1 MSRFEKIAFIE
12 SFWKMFSIEDNL
24 NQCSDFH
31 LDQLMSSISRQ
42 IKGHKYISAVLHIKF
57 MSVFPN

>member
-24 NQCSDFH
+24 NKCSDNH
-31 LDQLMSSISRQ
+31 LDQILKSISLQ
-42 IKGHKYISAVLHIKF
+42 IKGHKYISAKLHVKF